1 MILPVRGA
9 TTTKSFLKK
18 FFLYKKL
25 YILTLYAASMFWLK
39 IAQKTQKTDKNEMH
53 FPLYFPIILSCETMI
68 RSLRSFRWQ

>member
-39 IAQKTQKTDKNEMH
+39 IAQKTQKLTKTRCISH
-53 FPLYFPIILSCETMI
+53 YTFPLYF
-68 RSLRSFRWQ
+68 RVKQ